1 MTQTNID
8 TTADV
13 PADWPEGWDTEETRA
28 EGWAIGTTQPGPD
41 GWGLPI
47 IVSVSDAFASDREA
61 LKFVIGRGQAGGT
74 PHSEIMMML
83 REANPAEFWDGLC
96 QVNLSRDRSIKFVND
111 FVEGFMKSFVAEQP
125 RENLYAAVR
134 EWEALR
140 NGFHEETALL
150 SLVDGFKEYFSPLE
164 YPLMDLMGK
173 IIVQIRAQM
182 AEELG
187 TEFAF
192 SDEDDL
198 LGGKMKFDDL
208 LSSVSP
214 RFLNVREGEH
224 GGKAPDLLYINEV
237 QFRSEVLLA
246 TTEGQEKVWVG
257 AWFQQNRDKVL
268 VGRLCDGENAGRTIV
283 FKKEHILDFAETSP
297 FKETSLKFEA
307 DGPAP

>member
-96 QVNLSRDRSIKFVND
+96 QVNLSRDRSIKLVND

-140 NGFHEETALL
+140 NGFHEDAVLV
-150 SLVDGFKEYFSPLE
+150 SLVDGFKEYFSPSN
-164 YPLMDLMGK
+164 
-173 IIVQIRAQM
+173 
-182 AEELG
+182 
-187 TEFAF
+187 TN
-192 SDEDDL
+192 SW
-198 LGGKMKFDDL
+198 
-208 LSSVSP
+208 
-214 RFLNVREGEH
+214 
-224 GGKAPDLLYINEV
+224 
-237 QFRSEVLLA
+237 
-246 TTEGQEKVWVG
+246 T
-257 AWFQQNRDKVL
+257 
-268 VGRLCDGENAGRTIV
+268 
-283 FKKEHILDFAETSP
+283 
-297 FKETSLKFEA
+297 
-307 DGPAP
+307 